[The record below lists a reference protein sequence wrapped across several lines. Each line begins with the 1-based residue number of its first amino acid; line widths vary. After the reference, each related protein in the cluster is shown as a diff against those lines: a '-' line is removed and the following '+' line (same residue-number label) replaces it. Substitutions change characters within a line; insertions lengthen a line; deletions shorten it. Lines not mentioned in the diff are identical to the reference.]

1 MSGREKKAG
10 EPLLY
15 INQPNIKKPVID
27 MQSTYQS
34 PQQPMKETKHEVD
47 KKLDKTKQEQEQV
60 KMKPEPL
67 QEQIKEKAEEKEQS
81 IFGMRRVKGFREMNI
96 PEKLQYLS
104 RFSSDQ
110 PLYYCD
116 FLMHSEEIYRGAV
129 YQLES
134 DEVIIQTM
142 NNEKI
147 KKKVADI
154 RFIRIVQK

>member
-15 INQPNIKKPVID
+15 INQPNIEKPAID

-34 PQQPMKETKHEVD
+34 TQQPMKETKPEVEVD
-47 KKLDKTKQEQEQV
+47 EKINKAEQL
-60 KMKPEPL
+60 P
-67 QEQIKEKAEEKEQS
+67 EQIKDKIVEKEQS
-81 IFGMRRVKGFREMNI
+81 FFGMRRVKGFREMNI

-116 FLMHSEEIYRGAV
+116 FLMHSEEVYRGIV
-129 YQLES
+129 YQLLNN
-134 DEVIIQTM
+134 EVIIQTT

-147 KKKVADI
+147 KKKIADI